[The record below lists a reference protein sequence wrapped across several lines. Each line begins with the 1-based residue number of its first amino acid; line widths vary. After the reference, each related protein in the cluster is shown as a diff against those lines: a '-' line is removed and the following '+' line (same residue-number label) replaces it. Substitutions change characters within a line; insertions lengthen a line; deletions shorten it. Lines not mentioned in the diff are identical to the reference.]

1 MSAWIMNAYA
11 GAIALT
17 LLALLVFLGG
27 IPHSLASHE
36 CTWSALHPRLTGVL
50 CLTAA
55 PYNVAFL
62 GGSIFLVLCAYT
74 CARIAE
80 EVFPAR
86 APNSKKRV

>member
-1 MSAWIMNAYA
+1 MAAWIMNAYA

-55 PYNVAFL
+55 PYNVALL
-62 GGSIFLVLCAYT
+62 GDAHVYAHRTRNIEPPRKATL
-74 CARIAE
+74 
-80 EVFPAR
+80 
-86 APNSKKRV
+86 